1 MDEKKI
7 EEVMALVDAHIA
19 TYVDIIKAVTPYEL
33 NRAHRASQSAHAA
46 IQEKLRQ
53 LLGEQQTSTWRN
65 HFANLLELVEQ
76 HADFANGVTDPTG
89 SIDEGRVMG
98 SEQLARFR
106 ALLGEQH
113 G

>member
-1 MDEKKI
+1 MVEKKI
-7 EEVMALVDAHIA
+7 EEVMELADMYASACFDQGLHEREDDEAPEDARAL
-19 TYVDIIKAVTPYEL
+19 L
-33 NRAHRASQSAHAA
+33 L
-46 IQEKLRQ
+46 EKLRQ
-53 LLGEQQTSTWRN
+53 LLGEQPENTWRN

-89 SIDEGRVMG
+89 TIDEGRVIG
-98 SEQLARFR
+98 AEQMARFR